1 MALAPEAPG
10 LAPDQVRWFYTSAPA
25 DAPSGAD
32 SHCYCTQKVLRLS
45 MYICGSMYIESAR
58 TLKQAKVFLGLGSNL
73 EAVLVSSSHVICK
86 YLSKLN

>member
-1 MALAPEAPG
+1 
-10 LAPDQVRWFYTSAPA
+10 
-25 DAPSGAD
+25 
-32 SHCYCTQKVLRLS
+32 